1 LRTIPLLPLVA
12 ALALSPAAR
21 ATSNYTTPYAFT
33 TVSGIAGITGLAN
46 GQGTIALFNT
56 PSSIAVD
63 SGGNVYITD
72 SGNATVRKMSPK
84 GDVTTFAGSPGIMGT
99 QDGTGSAAQFGF
111 LVGLAVDTSGNVY
124 VSDAYYNTIRKI
136 TPTGVVTTLAG
147 SAGVTGY
154 ANGTGHAA
162 QFNEPAD
169 IGVDGN
175 GNVYVADSGN
185 QVIRKVTAAGVV
197 TTLAG
202 TPGIS
207 GSANGTGAEA
217 EFNSPDGLTADLAGN
232 AYVADNSNT
241 IRKVTPAGVVS
252 TIAGIPGVTGS
263 SDGVGSAATFD
274 QPAGM
279 AVDASGNLF
288 VADSVNDTI
297 REITPAGVVTTL
309 AGRVGM
315 PGSSDGTGTA
325 ALFNQPLGVTVDA
338 GGNLFVADTYNDTIR
353 KGAAAPAGMSPTGG
367 SFPARLINISTRAQV
382 GTGGN
387 ILITGFVIGGTGS
400 ETLLIRGDGPALT
413 AFSVTG
419 VLAQPTLSVLDSNQ
433 NILATNTGWGAN
445 AAQVTAAAAQSG
457 AFPLTAGSADCALV
471 ITLPAGAYTAE
482 VSGVGG
488 TTGVALAEVYEV
500 SSTGTRLINLSTRA
514 QVGTGGNVLIPGF
527 VISGNGQESLLLR
540 GVGPALAQFG
550 VGGVLAMPELL
561 VFDNSQN
568 TVAADTGWG
577 TNVNAAA
584 IAAAAIQVNAF
595 ALPMGSADSATLISL
610 SPGAYTMEISGVG
623 NTTGVALAEV
633 YELP

>member
-1 LRTIPLLPLVA
+1 
-12 ALALSPAAR
+12 
-21 ATSNYTTPYAFT
+21 
-33 TVSGIAGITGLAN
+33 
-46 GQGTIALFNT
+46 
-56 PSSIAVD
+56 
-63 SGGNVYITD
+63 
-72 SGNATVRKMSPK
+72 
-84 GDVTTFAGSPGIMGT
+84 
-99 QDGTGSAAQFGF
+99 
-111 LVGLAVDTSGNVY
+111 
-124 VSDAYYNTIRKI
+124 
-136 TPTGVVTTLAG
+136 
-147 SAGVTGY
+147 
-154 ANGTGHAA
+154 
-162 QFNEPAD
+162 
-169 IGVDGN
+169 
-175 GNVYVADSGN
+175 
-185 QVIRKVTAAGVV
+185 
-197 TTLAG
+197 
-202 TPGIS
+202 
-207 GSANGTGAEA
+207 
-217 EFNSPDGLTADLAGN
+217 
-232 AYVADNSNT
+232 
-241 IRKVTPAGVVS
+241 
-252 TIAGIPGVTGS
+252 
-263 SDGVGSAATFD
+263 
-274 QPAGM
+274 
-279 AVDASGNLF
+279 
-288 VADSVNDTI
+288 
-297 REITPAGVVTTL
+297 
-309 AGRVGM
+309 
-315 PGSSDGTGTA
+315 
-325 ALFNQPLGVTVDA
+325 
-338 GGNLFVADTYNDTIR
+338 
-353 KGAAAPAGMSPTGG
+353 MSPTGG

-433 NILATNTGWGAN
+433 NILATNTGWGGN

-500 SSTGTRLINLSTRA
+500 SSTGTRLS
-514 QVGTGGNVLIPGF
+514 
-527 VISGNGQESLLLR
+527 NGQESLLLR